1 MSSFAVAAE
10 VPTPATVRSPRRSVL
25 WTLALLGVAA
35 GVSSV
40 AFAVTNDT
48 IGAEIGAPLV
58 LAALWAWT
66 TVAYILCGMLAWWR
80 RPASRIG
87 PLMIVSGFVWYVV
100 TLSWTTSDIPYT
112 TGQAFDKLPW
122 VALLLVFLAF
132 PNGRLTG
139 RSERSLVVVAFV
151 LALGLE
157 LVRMVVGD
165 YGPNNLL
172 GFARHPDLFVAV
184 RRLQLFALAVCCLVG
199 VVVLFAR
206 RWRTGSPSRRPSGL
220 LIDVF
225 ALGLVMVAAFCV
237 LSALNSPALVEVR
250 WAEVATLG
258 IAPVVFLIAI
268 LNARLARLGV
278 GDLIIEL
285 GSDPSPADLRKAL
298 ARVLRDPSLSLVY
311 WLPEF
316 GTYADLDGQAVELPD
331 ESSPYATTLIDRNG
345 EHVAALIHD
354 QSLDDEPELL
364 GAVTAAAGIALENGR
379 LQAEQKAHLEELKG
393 SRARVIEAGELERQR
408 LERNLHDGAQQR
420 LIALSLELSV
430 LEKELKHDLS
440 AGKRLDAAQRE
451 IEMSL
456 EELRGV
462 ARGLHP
468 AVLTGHGLAVALEQV
483 AARAAVPVRLQVE
496 PEARFPGP
504 VEVAAYYVV
513 TESLTNVAKHARATR
528 ASVEVSRTDGG
539 LFVEVIDD
547 GVGGADSERGT
558 GLRGLADRVEALGGR
573 LRIWTPQGGGTRVRA
588 EIPCE

>member
-1 MSSFAVAAE
+1 
-10 VPTPATVRSPRRSVL
+10 VL

-40 AFAVTNDT
+40 AFAVANET
-48 IGAEIGAPLV
+48 IGAELGTPLV
-58 LAALWAWT
+58 IAALWAWT
-66 TVAYILCGMLAWWR
+66 TVAYILCGMFAWWR

-87 PLMIVSGFVWYVV
+87 PLMIVSGFVCYIV

-122 VALLLVFLAF
+122 VAFLLVFLAF

-139 RSERSLVVVAFV
+139 RFERSLVVAAFV
-151 LALGLE
+151 IALGLE

-184 RRLQLFALAVCCLVG
+184 RRLQLIALAVCCLVG
-199 VVVLFAR
+199 VVMLLAR
-206 RWRTGSPSRRPSGL
+206 RWRTGLPSRRPSGL

-237 LSALNSPALVEVR
+237 LSALNSAALVEVR
-250 WAEVATLG
+250 WAEFATLG

-268 LNARLARLGV
+268 LDARLARSGV

-285 GSDPSPADLRKAL
+285 RADPPPADLRNAL

-316 GTYADLDGQAVELPD
+316 GTYADLEGQAVELPD
-331 ESSPYATTLIDRNG
+331 ESSSYATTSIDRNG
-345 EHVAALIHD
+345 EPVAALIHD
-354 QSLDDEPELL
+354 PGLDDEPELL
-364 GAVTAAAGIALENGR
+364 SAVTAAAGIALENGR
-379 LQAEQKAHLEELKG
+379 LHAEQKAHLEELRG
-393 SRARVIEAGELERQR
+393 SRARVMEAGQKERQR

-420 LIALSLELSV
+420 LIALSLELSL
-430 LEKELKHDLS
+430 LEKQLS
-440 AGKRLDAAQRE
+440 EHPDAGKRLDKAQRE
-451 IEMSL
+451 IAISL
-456 EELRGV
+456 EELRDV
-462 ARGLHP
+462 ARGMHP

-483 AARAAVPVRLQVE
+483 VARASVPVRLTIAE
-496 PEARFPGP
+496 DARYPEQ

-513 TESLTNVAKHARATR
+513 IESLANIAKHARATT
-528 ASVEVSRTDGG
+528 ASVEVARARDA
-539 LFVEVIDD
+539 LVVEIVDN
-547 GVGGADSERGT
+547 GVGGADSESGS

-573 LRIWTPQGGGTRVRA
+573 LRVWTPYGGGTRVKA
-588 EIPCE
+588 EIPCA

>member
-1 MSSFAVAAE
+1 MSTYTLAPPVDPQLPAGPRAV
-10 VPTPATVRSPRRSVL
+10 VL

-40 AFAVTNDT
+40 AFAVANDT
-48 IGAEIGAPLV
+48 IGAELGTPLV
-58 LAALWAWT
+58 IAALWAWT
-66 TVAYILCGMLAWWR
+66 TVAYILCGMFAWWR

-87 PLMIVSGFVWYVV
+87 PLMIVSGFVCYIV

-122 VALLLVFLAF
+122 VAFLLVFLAF

-139 RSERSLVVVAFV
+139 RFERSLVVAAFV
-151 LALGLE
+151 IALGLE

-184 RRLQLFALAVCCLVG
+184 RRLQLIALAVCCLVG
-199 VVVLFAR
+199 VVMLLAR
-206 RWRTGSPSRRPSGL
+206 RWRTGLPSRRPSGL

-237 LSALNSPALVEVR
+237 LSAFNSAALVEVR
-250 WAEVATLG
+250 WAEFATLG

-268 LNARLARLGV
+268 LDARLARSGV

-285 GSDPSPADLRKAL
+285 RADPPPADLRNAL

-316 GTYADLDGQAVELPD
+316 GTYADLEGQAVELPD
-331 ESSPYATTLIDRNG
+331 ESSSYATTSIDRNG
-345 EHVAALIHD
+345 EPVAALIHD
-354 QSLDDEPELL
+354 PGLDDEPELL
-364 GAVTAAAGIALENGR
+364 SAVTAAAGIALENGR
-379 LQAEQKAHLEELKG
+379 LHAEQKAHLEELRG
-393 SRARVIEAGELERQR
+393 SRARVMEAGQKERQR

-420 LIALSLELSV
+420 LIALSLELSL
-430 LEKELKHDLS
+430 LEKQLS
-440 AGKRLDAAQRE
+440 EHPDAGKRLDKAQRE
-451 IEMSL
+451 IAISL
-456 EELRGV
+456 EELRDV
-462 ARGLHP
+462 ARGMHP

-483 AARAAVPVRLQVE
+483 VALASVPVRLTIAQDARY
-496 PEARFPGP
+496 PEQ

-513 TESLTNVAKHARATR
+513 IESLANIAKHARATT
-528 ASVEVSRTDGG
+528 ASVEVARARDA
-539 LFVEVIDD
+539 LVVEIVDN
-547 GVGGADSERGT
+547 GVGGADSESGS

-573 LRIWTPQGGGTRVRA
+573 LRVWTPYGGGTRVKA
-588 EIPCE
+588 EIPCA